1 MSEPYRKKLIE
12 VALPLDAINEASAH
26 EKRSTFIKGHP
37 RSIHHWWARRPLA
50 ACRAV
55 LFASL
60 IDDPSSRT
68 DLFPSEAEQDAE
80 RQRLFRI
87 IEEIVR
93 WENTNNPRVLKA
105 AREEILAATGGT
117 PPAII
122 DPFCGGGSIPIEAQR
137 LGLPTYAS
145 DLNPVAVLI
154 TKALVEIPPRFAGM
168 PPVNPDTQS
177 SLARAIAWDG
187 ASGLAEDVRY
197 YGNLLRDQALARLGT
212 LYPTATAPDGTVT
225 NVFAWLWART
235 VTCPNPSCRAE
246 MPLVRSFVLS
256 SKRGREHFLEPM
268 IDAVGRTV
276 EFIVRPGKTATE
288 GTVSRGGARCIF
300 CGTAV
305 PFDHIRAEG
314 RAGRLGAQLLAMVA
328 ESERGR
334 VYLAAEPEHAEFAR
348 LSEPDDLPET
358 ELPEQA
364 LGFRVQA
371 YGIRHHRSLFTS
383 RQLRALAT
391 SCELVEDVRTRVR
404 ADGGTPEYADAIA
417 IYLALA
423 IGKIAPY
430 SCAFTSWHSS
440 GEQLQSVFAR
450 QSLSMVWDYAEVNPF
465 SRAVGFASAVRS
477 MSEVIRAVP
486 ATGVSE
492 VTQLDAASSLPIS
505 QGLVFTDPPYYDNIG
520 YADLSDFFY
529 VWLKRALTSVDPQLF
544 ATLLSP
550 KQQEIIADPFRFPGG
565 KHEAKAFFEEHLK
578 EAFRLMERVHED
590 SDYPLV
596 LYYAFKQA
604 ETPGDAN
611 GSPSTGWETMLA
623 GLIESGLSITGTW
636 PIRSEG
642 ESRARS
648 RGGFNALA
656 SSIVIVCRPRPIT
669 ASIGT
674 RRDLVLALKSE
685 LPDAMRALQH
695 GGIAPVDLAQAAIG
709 PGMAIFSRY
718 AKVVE
723 TDGSTL
729 DVRTALS
736 LINDALGEALAE
748 QDGVF
753 DPDTRFAIAWFEQRG
768 AAEGP
773 FGEADV
779 LARAKNTAV
788 RGLDEAGVL
797 RSHAGKVRLLRRD
810 ELGDDWDPAR
820 DRRLTVWEVTQHLI
834 RRLEVGGESDA
845 AELLRRLGGLG
856 EAAREL
862 AYRLYTIC
870 ERKGWAQEAL
880 GYNGLVVA
888 WPEIARL
895 AMGEQTGK
903 AQQVLEVDVDG

>member
-1 MSEPYRKKLIE
+1 MSDSPRKKLIE
-12 VALPLDAINEASAH
+12 VALPLEAINQASAH
-26 EKRSTFIKGHP
+26 EKRSTFLKGHP

-60 IDDPSSRT
+60 VDDPSSRH
-68 DLFPSEAEQDAE
+68 DLFPTEAEQDAE
-80 RQRLFRI
+80 RQRLFGI
-87 IEEIVR
+87 IEELVQ
-93 WENTNNPRVLKA
+93 WENTNNRRVVEG
-105 AREEILAATGGT
+105 ARKEIIQATDGQ

-137 LGLPTYAS
+137 LGLTTYAG

-154 TKALVEIPPRFAGM
+154 TKALVEIPPQFAGM
-168 PPVNPDTQS
+168 PPVNPDSQS
-177 SLARAIAWDG
+177 NLARAVAWDG
-187 ASGLAEDVRY
+187 AAGLAEDVRY
-197 YGNLLRDQALARLGT
+197 YGSLLRDEAFTRLGH
-212 LYPTATAPDGTVT
+212 LYPKATAPDGTEA

-235 VTCPNPSCRAE
+235 VGCPNPSCRAE
-246 MPLVRSFVLS
+246 MPLVRSFMLS
-256 SKRGREHFLEPM
+256 SKKGREHFLEPM
-268 IDAVGRTV
+268 IDPTARTV
-276 EFIVRPGKTATE
+276 EFIVRPGKTATQ
-288 GTVSRGGARCIF
+288 GTVGRAGARCIF

-305 PFDHIRAEG
+305 PFDHIRTEG
-314 RAGRLGAQLLAMVA
+314 RAGRLGVQLLAMVV
-328 ESERGR
+328 EGERGR
-334 VYLAAEPEHAEFAR
+334 VYLAAAPEHTESA
-348 LSEPDDLPET
+348 LSVELDDLPNT

-371 YGIRHHRSLFTS
+371 YGITRHRDLFTP
-383 RQLRALAT
+383 RQLRTLAT
-391 SCELVEDVRTRVR
+391 SCELVEEVRARVR
-404 ADGGTPEYADAIA
+404 ADGGSAEYADAIA

-430 SCAFTSWHSS
+430 SCAFTSWHNS

-450 QSLSMVWDYAEVNPF
+450 QSLSMVWDYAEANPF
-465 SRAVGFASAVRS
+465 SKALGFASAVRA
-477 MSEVIRAVP
+477 MAEVVAAVP
-486 ATGVSE
+486 AVGAAGV
-492 VTQLDAASSLPIS
+492 VQLDAASALPAN

-520 YADLSDFFY
+520 YAALSDFFY
-529 VWLKRALTSVDPQLF
+529 IWLKRALAGVNPQLF

-550 KQQEIIADPFRFPGG
+550 KEQEIIAEPARFPGG
-565 KHEAKAFFEEHLK
+565 RQEAKSFFEEHLK
-578 EAFRLMERVHED
+578 KAFRLMETVHEE

-604 ETPGDAN
+604 EVSGDSS
-611 GSPSTGWETMLA
+611 GSLSTGWETMLA
-623 GLIESGLSITGTW
+623 GLIDSGLSITGTW
-636 PIRSEG
+636 PVRSEG
-642 ESRARS
+642 ESRARN

-656 SSIVIVCRPRPIT
+656 SSIVIVCRPRPLS

-674 RRDLVLALKSE
+674 RRDLILALKSE
-685 LPDAMRALQH
+685 LPDALRALQR

-718 AKVVE
+718 AKVLE
-723 TDGSTL
+723 TDGSTM
-729 DVRTALS
+729 DVRVALS
-736 LINDALGEALAE
+736 LINEALGEALAE

-768 AAEGP
+768 VAEGP

-810 ELGDDWDPAR
+810 ELRDDWDPAS
-820 DRRLTVWEVTQHLI
+820 DQRLTVWEVTQHLI

-845 AELLRRLGGLG
+845 AELLSRLGGLG
-856 EAAREL
+856 ETAREL

-870 ERKGWAQEAL
+870 ERKGWPQEAL
-880 GYNGLVVA
+880 GYNALVVA
-888 WPEIARL
+888 WPEVARL
-895 AMGEQTGK
+895 AMGNSGGQV
-903 AQQVLEVDVDG
+903 QQALEV